1 MSNELWDA
9 YYPDGTLAG
18 VDLVRG
24 EKIPEEYRHAV
35 AEVFVV
41 HEDGTILLMQR
52 DFNKITY
59 PGYWESTAGG
69 SVLKGESFLEGAKRE
84 LYEETGIKSDNLT
97 EIYTIVTGNA
107 IYKGYYCETDIVKY
121 RVRLQEGET
130 MSYKWVSYDEY
141 LRLFNSEDFVDSL
154 RERQRAFVENR
165 LKDFMEKDIT
175 ISRAGCTFRFRG
187 VGILIRDNH
196 VLMCHN
202 KEKNFYYETG
212 RAVRMGETTED
223 AAIQEIFERSGLN
236 LEIDRLLFTHEN
248 FYDNPFGEGKRHE
261 ISYYY
266 LMDDTEALPVEDKD
280 DCLAWIPIDKLDKYK
295 VYPEVYQEILPN
307 MPEGVAHIVT
317 TPKQNNKKKYILN
330 PNVALRSWQ
339 NVPYA
344 YYVKNEKKAKGLT
357 KDEFEILCKCDGIQ
371 EMDRNPIISKMIAR
385 GVCKIALIGDSLT
398 EWQKPRICDNLYFP
412 SMNWM
417 LTGKCNY
424 NCQHCYNASDNAKVQ
439 CEFNLKEA
447 YKLIEEAAACGVNS
461 ISLTG
466 GDPVIHIYFTEI
478 LRKIYEQGM
487 FVDEINTNG
496 FFITKDMLVQMKR
509 FKCVPLIRI
518 SFDGIGYQDTYRN
531 REGSE
536 KRTLAAIKLCIAEG
550 FDVNVQFNLHRY
562 NKDTL
567 IPTLTLMDKLGVHKT
582 RIVRLEETSRLKK
595 NLKDAS
601 MGVEEYFEYMLGIIK
616 QYYELDCNMVLDIA
630 QMVTV
635 FPGAQTYVPRP
646 VEFKYGEFKDT
657 VPLYRRNHGEIT
669 VGASGNLYTCQ
680 QMSEYYEKPTN
691 LLGNVK
697 EDGLQIHLREG
708 RYVKELSETVKDL
721 KEVNHKCAGC
731 RWMHYCGSGSR
742 AMAYSLT
749 GDKMGCDTSKCIFF
763 EKEYLAKLKKLLP
776 RYNCTSLIMEEL

>member
-35 AEVFVV
+35 VEVFVA
-41 HEDGTILLMQR
+41 HKDGSILLTQR
-52 DFNKITY
+52 DFSKITY
-59 PGYWESTAGG
+59 PGYWESTACGA
-69 SVLKGESFLEGAKRE
+69 VLKGESFLEGARRE
-84 LYEETGIKSDNLT
+84 LYEETGIRSDELT
-97 EIYTIVTGNA
+97 EIYTYVSNNA
-107 IYKGYYCETDIVKY
+107 IYKGFYCETDILKY
-121 RVRLQEGET
+121 RVHLQDGET
-130 MSYKWVSYDEY
+130 MSYKWVSYDEFMKIFY
-141 LRLFNSEDFVDSL
+141 SEDYVDSL
-154 RERQRAFVENR
+154 RDRMSGFVTYKLPEYQ
-165 LKDFMEKDIT
+165 EKDVSIKRPG
-175 ISRAGCTFRFRG
+175 ISFRMRG
-187 VGILIRDNH
+187 VGIVIKDNH
-196 VLMCHN
+196 VLMLHD
-202 KEKNFYYETG
+202 KERDCYYATG
-212 RAVRMGETTED
+212 GAVKLGETSED
-223 AAIQEIFERSGLN
+223 AAVREVLEETGLKTDV
-236 LEIDRLLFTHEN
+236 DRLLFSQEN
-248 FYDNPFGEGKRHE
+248 FYETPLSSGENHE
-261 ISYYY
+261 VTFYY
-266 LMDDTEALPVEDKD
+266 LIEDIGDEALSNLKEG
-280 DCLAWIPIDKLDKYK
+280 LAWLPIEDLSRYTI
-295 VYPEVYQEILPN
+295 YPEIYQEILPN
-307 MPEGVAHIVT
+307 MPDGIVHSISS
-317 TPKQNNKKKYILN
+317 PKQNNKKKYILN

-424 NCQHCYNASDNAKVQ
+424 NCQHCYNAADNAKGQ